1 MRYFRR
7 SGPTLV
13 LQESQSRSPRLVE
26 GPRPATDTEAGRPGT
41 IVAYDDSY
49 PDEAGWAEQMAHTP
63 GYYECDATGEPLAA
77 PARVATAAPVVT
89 VPRSV
94 VGPAPVVEEPQPVET
109 EEQPVSE
116 D

>member
-13 LQESQSRSPRLVE
+13 LQESQSRTPRLVE
-26 GPRPATDTEAGRPGT
+26 GPRPASDSEPGRPGT
-41 IVAYDDSY
+41 IVAYDDAY
-49 PDEAGWAEQMAHTP
+49 PDEAVWAEQLAHTP
-63 GYYECDATGEPLAA
+63 GFYECDAAGNPVNMA
-77 PARVATAAPVVT
+77 PRTATAEPVVLAPV
-89 VPRSV
+89 
-94 VGPAPVVEEPQPVET
+94 PAPPAPVEEPQPVET